1 MRSAQPEEAGKWGS
15 LAMPSVLAAAHEL
28 KAPLVLMR
36 QLTYQLEMAGQLT
49 PEQRIVQERLRLTS
63 ERALRLVENITQTE
77 RLDEALFSLE
87 PLQAHSVWHD
97 VATEINPLA
106 KEMGQQ
112 LKLKVSKKPLLVVA
126 HRELLPAILMGLCDN
141 ALSHNPSGEN
151 IVLSA
156 KQEHQTVVFSVR
168 DRGPVI
174 EAKAFSELES
184 RLGTSPQPLGSR
196 PNSSGLGLWIAGS
209 FARAMSSTL
218 SVTRHRSGGMTF
230 SLHVPLS
237 GQLSLL

>member
-1 MRSAQPEEAGKWGS
+1 MRGVQPTDVSNWGS
-15 LAMPSVLAAAHEL
+15 LAVPSVLAAAHEL
-28 KAPLVLMR
+28 KAPLVLIR

-49 PEQRIVQERLRLTS
+49 PEQQATQLRLRLTS
-63 ERALRLVENITQTE
+63 ERALRLVENITQTG
-77 RLDEALFSLE
+77 RLNETLFALE

-97 VATEINPLA
+97 VATEISPLA
-106 KEMGQQ
+106 SEMGQE
-112 LKLKVSKKPLLVVA
+112 LELKVTRKPLLVVA
-126 HRELLPAILMGLCDN
+126 HRELLPAVLMGLCDN
-141 ALSHNPSGEN
+141 ALSHNPSGSN

-156 KQEHQTVVFSVR
+156 KRVHETVVFSVR
-168 DRGPVI
+168 DRGPVVD
-174 EAKAFSELES
+174 AKAFRELEA

-218 SVTRHRSGGMTF
+218 SVSRHRAGGMTF
-230 SLHVPLS
+230 SLHVPIS